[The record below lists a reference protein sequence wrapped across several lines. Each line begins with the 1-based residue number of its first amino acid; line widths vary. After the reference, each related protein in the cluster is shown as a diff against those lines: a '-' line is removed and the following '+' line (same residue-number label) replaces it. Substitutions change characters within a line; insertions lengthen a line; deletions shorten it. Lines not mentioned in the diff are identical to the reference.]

1 MPSTQNCR
9 PSPYVQPPASIV
21 NPSSPP
27 GEKDLLQTRLRTR
40 SVVSKPLVGGV
51 VMAPKLLQDNS
62 LRCSSTLCVKR
73 REPMPYNIL
82 LKNSSNPTTSEKKK
96 IGWNYLA
103 TIHAT
108 QTTLTNFLLLLSP
121 KLEFTRFGE
130 APTFEKPLSIG

>member
-40 SVVSKPLVGGV
+40 SVVSKPFVGGV

-121 KLEFTRFGE
+121 QLEFTRFCE
-130 APTFEKPLSIG
+130 PPTFEKPLSIG